1 MERGAAGAS
10 RAPGEAAMMMN
21 DPARVLDAGIL
32 RRLEFF
38 TFPRPTVANMKIRND
53 SLKRQM
59 ESVFLTAT
67 LCRMWSSELGH
78 TKGPRQDLRPSS
90 GGFSVRVF
98 QSGCLQTKEPCTRVR
113 CCSERRR
120 SGVFL
125 PGRRPRAM
133 SRFGRSARSHIRAPR
148 PSTTPRR
155 PPTSRRGWARDL
167 RGAIRR
173 VGKGPS
179 RPSSDDGRDR
189 PRKPRAG
196 PRSRRRP
203 PPRPRPRRRGRTSR
217 R

>member
-1 MERGAAGAS
+1 
-10 RAPGEAAMMMN
+10 
-21 DPARVLDAGIL
+21 
-32 RRLEFF
+32 
-38 TFPRPTVANMKIRND
+38 MKIRND

-59 ESVFLTAT
+59 ESVFLTAR

-133 SRFGRSARSHIRAPR
+133 SRFGRSARSPIRAPR
-148 PSTTPRR
+148 QSPL
-155 PPTSRRGWARDL
+155 PTSPRGWARD
-167 RGAIRR
+167 RGGAIRR
-173 VGKGPS
+173 RRVGEGPS
-179 RPSSDDGRDR
+179 RSDVDGRHR
-189 PRKPRAG
+189 PRKLRAA
-196 PRSRRRP
+196 RWRRRP